1 MLRMDYGRNGA
12 IRLNK
17 PVKIETIK
25 KIALEKGLIFVYD
38 ESLSCYVARDKITND
53 CLMEYA
59 NVTVGLIISVNIWRE
74 EFNKLKSQFYR

>member
-1 MLRMDYGRNGA
+1 M
-12 IRLNK
+12 NK

-38 ESLSCYVARDKITND
+38 EKLECYVARDKITHD
-53 CLMEYA
+53 CMMEYA
-59 NVTVGLIISVNIWRE
+59 NCTVALITNVNTWRE